1 LIYTCTLNPALD
13 YKLVIDKFTPGK
25 LNRSSSST
33 FIAGGKGINVSL
45 ILNNLKVK
53 NTALG
58 FTGGFTGE
66 FIKNSLTTNGISHKL
81 ININQTSRMNIKL
94 KEVNRESE
102 INQTGPIVSKSE
114 FSKLTSQI
122 DKMTKKDILICGGS
136 SANGIANAYE
146 QIARKCRSKKIDF
159 VMDISSR
166 EMLKILKYRPFL
178 IKPNIHELGDYFQK
192 EISGVTEA
200 IKYGKKL
207 ISLGAQNLIISMGA
221 EGSLLVSKN
230 KVYQAKPIRGK
241 VISTVGAGDSMVAGF
256 IAAYMKSA
264 NLVYAYKMA
273 VAAATATSLTKD
285 FANLNSIKQFIG
297 KVEIKEVV

>member
-1 LIYTCTLNPALD
+1 M
-13 YKLVIDKFTPGK
+13 FT
-25 LNRSSSST
+25 
-33 FIAGGKGINVSL
+33 AGGKGINVSL

-53 NTALG
+53 NIALG

-66 FIKNSLTTNGISHKL
+66 FIKNSLISYGVSHKL
-81 ININQTSRMNIKL
+81 IDIKQTSRLNVKL
-94 KEVNRESE
+94 KESNRESE
-102 INQTGPIVSKSE
+102 INQAGPIVSKKE
-114 FSKLTSQI
+114 FAKLINQI
-122 DKMTKKDILICGGS
+122 SKMTKKDILICGGS
-136 SANGIANAYE
+136 SANGVTNAYE
-146 QIARKCRSKKIDF
+146 QIAKKCSSKNIDF
-159 VMDISSR
+159 VMDISSK

-230 KVYQAKPIRGK
+230 KVYQAKPIRGN

-264 NLVYAYKMA
+264 NLILAYKTA
-273 VAAATATSLTKD
+273 VAAATATSLTKG

-297 KVEIKEVV
+297 KVEIKEVI

>member
-1 LIYTCTLNPALD
+1 M
-13 YKLVIDKFTPGK
+13 
-25 LNRSSSST
+25 
-33 FIAGGKGINVSL
+33 AGGKGINVSL
-45 ILNNLKVK
+45 ILNSLNVI

-58 FTGGFTGE
+58 FSGGFTGR
-66 FIKNSLTTNGISHKL
+66 FIKESLNRNKVKHSFVEIKE
-81 ININQTSRMNIKL
+81 TSRLNVKI

-102 INQTGPIVSKSE
+102 LNQAGPIVTKLE
-114 FSKLTSQI
+114 FNKLIKKI
-122 DKMTKKDILICGGS
+122 DKLKAQDLLICGGS
-136 SANGIANAYE
+136 SANGITDAYE
-146 QIARKCRSKKIDF
+146 QIAKKCSAKKIEF
-159 VMDISSR
+159 VMDISSK

-192 EISGVTEA
+192 EITSVTEA

-221 EGSLLVSKN
+221 EGSLLITKN

-264 NLVYAYKMA
+264 NVVESYKMA
-273 VAAATATSLTKD
+273 VAAASATSLTKSL
-285 FANLNSIKQFIG
+285 ANLKSIKQFMS
-297 KVEIKEVV
+297 KVEIKEVI